1 MAAMLCLGYV
11 HTTLLTDRLF
21 EHHYSKQDFTTA
33 IKTFVGEVV
42 SDPIKREKSVKLE
55 VELHLMVDSGEAVA
69 TNGKMLIYLQ
79 NDSLSEALK
88 HGDLVLFN
96 ARLNPISAP
105 MNPSEFNYQR
115 YMHFHQIS
123 HQAYVRS
130 DAWKLVN
137 RGAGIIRIAH
147 DAQKAII
154 DVLEHYGV
162 TDRELAIVSA
172 LLVGYK
178 HHLSSDQ
185 VSAFASAGAMHV
197 LAVSGLHVGIIFLIL
212 NMLLKPLLKVRFGKI
227 MKAILLLLLLWSYA
241 AITGL
246 SPSVSRACTM
256 FSFVIVG
263 QVIYRHTSIF
273 NTIATSA
280 VFLLIINPFYIV
292 EVGFQLSY
300 LAVLGIV
307 LLQPRIY
314 ELWKPKYW
322 LVEKI
327 WAITAVSI
335 AAQLATFPLGLL
347 YFHQFPNYF
356 LLSNLVVIPA
366 ATVILSVGIALVFL
380 QWVPLLSSFLGYV
393 LYWLVHGLDLF
404 IAWVEGL
411 PLALI
416 QGIDI
421 GIGDT
426 YLIYLLIV
434 ALTLFIISK
443 RHTWLAVSL
452 ALFCAIEGVNILET
466 ITQRKQSKMIIYSVR
481 GAEAVDFIVG
491 VDHVFLADSSLLNDF
506 DKMRFHIHHHW
517 WELDLEEPKKVLPEL
532 IRSESM
538 AIFNDQKVIFLADS
552 AHVTRAIESDHL
564 VIQTRTLQ
572 HPKTILDSV
581 KTGSVVLSQ
590 NLDWSTR
597 SYWQD
602 ALEERGISYWDM
614 KDKGAFV
621 IE

>member
-33 IKTFVGEVV
+33 IKTFVGEAV

-55 VELHLMVDSGEAVA
+55 VELHLMVDSGESVA
-69 TNGKMLIYLQ
+69 TNGKMLLYLQ

-307 LLQPRIY
+307 LLQPRIH

-443 RHTWLAVSL
+443 RYTWLVVSL

-517 WELDLEEPKKVLPEL
+517 WELDLEEPKNALPEL

-538 AIFNDQKVIFLADS
+538 AMFNDQKVIFLADS

-581 KTGSVVLSQ
+581 KTASVVLSQ